1 MSYRPEIKFRRGAVV
16 SMKKIILSIFAA
28 AVIVSLIWASF
39 FGFELGFSRA
49 SQAER
54 NQSASSNVTQSQPDT
69 YDPYTFVFDFQG
81 NKTTA
86 YVPII
91 FLAPGF
97 NSQIYV
103 TYGCSGGCFLGENV
117 STYKVGS
124 ISPLI
129 LRVEENGSETN
140 STSAIFLSSPSVLQE
155 NSNEETVAYALSSIL
170 VTNASAA
177 YYSFIFPYTCDLQP
191 ILYVGNNATNL
202 DFTLIKNWLAQRQGV
217 SQTCPFLE
225 LDVSVLGFTNTY
237 YNRLTVQYNT
247 TTTTGAQQSNQE

>member
-1 MSYRPEIKFRRGAVV
+1 
-16 SMKKIILSIFAA
+16 MKKIILSIFAA

-49 SQAER
+49 SQALR
-54 NQSASSNVTQSQPDT
+54 NQSASSNVTTSPQPDT

-86 YVPII
+86 YVPIV
-91 FLAPGF
+91 FLAPGY

-103 TYGCSGGCFLGENV
+103 TYGCSGGCVFGENV
-117 STYKVGS
+117 STYEVGS
-124 ISPLI
+124 ISPVI
-129 LRVEENGSETN
+129 LRVEENGSEIN
-140 STSAIFLSSPSVLQE
+140 STSAIFLSSPTVLQE
-155 NSNEETVAYALSSIL
+155 NSNEETVVYALSNIL

-202 DFTLIKNWLAQRQGV
+202 DFTLIRNWLSQRQGV

-247 TTTTGAQQSNQE
+247 TTTSSSAQSNQE